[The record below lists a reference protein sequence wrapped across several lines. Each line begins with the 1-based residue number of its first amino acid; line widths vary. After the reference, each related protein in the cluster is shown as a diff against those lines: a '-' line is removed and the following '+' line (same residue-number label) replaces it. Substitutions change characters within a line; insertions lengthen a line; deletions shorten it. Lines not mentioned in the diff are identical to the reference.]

1 MNDKVQKQLEDSLA
15 EMERAQSGDL
25 SGMLNFS
32 WSGLVS
38 GLLFGIIGMWLLGR
52 GRKFGNFKL
61 VAIAF
66 ALMFYPYVTRGPLA
80 DWGVGIALCGAAYYF
95 WRR

>member
-1 MNDKVQKQLEDSLA
+1 
-15 EMERAQSGDL
+15 
-25 SGMLNFS
+25 
-32 WSGLVS
+32 
-38 GLLFGIIGMWLLGR
+38 MWLLGR

-80 DWGVGIALCGAAYYF
+80 DWGVGVALCGAAYYF